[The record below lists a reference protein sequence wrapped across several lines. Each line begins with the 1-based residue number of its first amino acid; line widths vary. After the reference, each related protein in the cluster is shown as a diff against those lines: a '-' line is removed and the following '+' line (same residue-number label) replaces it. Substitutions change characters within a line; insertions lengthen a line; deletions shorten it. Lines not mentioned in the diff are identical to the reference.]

1 MPDDRFADE
10 EKRQK
15 WIAFVRTLNPDV
27 DPRAIRLMDQMR
39 RVSHALYQIGEL
51 SVAATG
57 LSYARMR
64 LLMGLLFAEEIE
76 GKACGLNPSE
86 ISERQGTSRNTISS
100 LIRDLEE
107 EGLVERALDAQ
118 DRRRFN
124 IQLTPAGRRLVRN
137 HVSNH
142 LHTMAACI
150 AVLDV
155 EEQRALGELLAQLG
169 QKAEETREELSRTV
183 TGAS

>member
-1 MPDDRFADE
+1 MGTQHSSDE
-10 EKRQK
+10 QTREK

-39 RVSHALYQIGEL
+39 RVAHVLYQIGEL
-51 SVAATG
+51 SVGATG

-76 GKACGLNPSE
+76 GKLSGLNPSE

-100 LIRDLEE
+100 LIRDLEDE
-107 EGLVERALDAQ
+107 TLVQRALDPQ

-142 LHTMAACI
+142 LQIMATCF
-150 AVLDV
+150 AVLDG
-155 EEQRALGELLAQLG
+155 EEQQILGDLLAQLG
-169 QKAEETREELSRTV
+169 HKAEETREELSRSV
-183 TGAS
+183 TGVS